1 MKPGTG
7 GTGESRVRSQGG
19 EQELGLFERHE
30 PAVLTDYLPGA
41 VEKQVSA
48 FHDSAPQ
55 GNSIRG
61 KHGNEIGETQ
71 SQVERFA
78 FDCSP
83 ASLVTTH
90 SPFADIPR
98 V

>member
-19 EQELGLFERHE
+19 EQELGFFERHE

-61 KHGNEIGETQ
+61 EHGNEIGETQ

-78 FDCSP
+78 LDRSC
-83 ASLVTTH
+83 ASLVATH
-90 SPFADIPR
+90 SPLADIPG